1 MSWNRLQS
9 LARRSQHGILFVG
22 LAFACAAAPAVAA
35 YPDKPVRLVVPS
47 SPGGGT
53 DTTMRIITP
62 KLGDIL
68 GQRIVIDNRPGQAGN
83 IGLEVAARAPAD
95 GYTLAAMIAS
105 NTSNPALMKNI
116 PFSLERD
123 FVPISLAVVMP
134 NMMIVHPSLP
144 VKSVKEFVALAK
156 AQPGQINYASPGVGS
171 TAHLAMELLISMTD
185 IKIVHIPYKSGG
197 AAFLDVVA
205 GHAPIMFGNVMSSL
219 QHVRSG
225 RVRALGV
232 TSLNRVKTAPEIP
245 AIAEVGFPGYEATT
259 WYGVLAPAGT
269 PRDIVNKVHDA
280 IVQTVRD
287 QAVSNRF
294 VSDGA
299 EPMPSAS
306 PDEFATFI
314 RNETTKWAK
323 VVKNAGIHPQ

>member
-1 MSWNRLQS
+1 MSRNTLRKIAYQRHHGL
-9 LARRSQHGILFVG
+9 LACA
-22 LAFACAAAPAVAA
+22 LALACAAAPAAA
-35 YPDKPVRLVVPS
+35 YPDKPVRMVVPS

-62 KLGDIL
+62 RLGDIL

-83 IGLEVAARAPAD
+83 IGLEIAARAPAD

-105 NTSNPALMKNI
+105 NTSNPALMKHI

-123 FVPISLAVVMP
+123 FAPVSLAVVMP

-171 TAHLAMELLISMTD
+171 TAHLAMELLVSMTG
-185 IKIVHIPYKSGG
+185 IKLLHIPYKSGG
-197 AAFLDVVA
+197 AAFSDVVA

-219 QHVRSG
+219 QHVRAG
-225 RVRALGV
+225 RVKPLGV
-232 TSLNRVKTAPEIP
+232 TSLNRVKAAPEIP
-245 AIAEVGFPGYEATT
+245 SIAEAGYPGYEATT

-269 PRDIVNKVHDA
+269 PREIVSKVHDA

-287 QAVSNRF
+287 DAVSNNF
-294 VSDGA
+294 LSKGA
-299 EPMPSAS
+299 DPKPSAS
-306 PDEFATFI
+306 PEEFAAFI
-314 RNETTKWAK
+314 RSETTKWAK
-323 VVKNAGIHPQ
+323 VVKDAGIQPR

>member
-1 MSWNRLQS
+1 MLRNTLHSI
-9 LARRSQHGILFVG
+9 ARSSRPG
-22 LAFACAAAPAVAA
+22 LLCCTVVCACAAAPAMAA

-62 KLGDIL
+62 RLGDIL

-83 IGLEVAARAPAD
+83 IGLEVAAHAPAD

-116 PFSLERD
+116 PFNLERD
-123 FVPISLAVVMP
+123 FVPVSLAVVMP
-134 NMMIVHPSLP
+134 NMLIAHPSLP
-144 VKSVKEFVALAK
+144 VKSVKEFIALAK
-156 AQPGQINYASPGVGS
+156 ARPGQIDYASPGVGS

-185 IKIVHIPYKSGG
+185 IKLMHIPYKSGG

-245 AIAEVGFPGYEATT
+245 AISEAGFPGYEATT

-269 PRDIVNKVHDA
+269 PRAIVNKVHDA

-287 QAVSNRF
+287 QAVANRF

-306 PDEFATFI
+306 PDEFAGFI
-314 RNETTKWAK
+314 RSETMKWAK
-323 VVKNAGIHPQ
+323 VVKNAGITPQ